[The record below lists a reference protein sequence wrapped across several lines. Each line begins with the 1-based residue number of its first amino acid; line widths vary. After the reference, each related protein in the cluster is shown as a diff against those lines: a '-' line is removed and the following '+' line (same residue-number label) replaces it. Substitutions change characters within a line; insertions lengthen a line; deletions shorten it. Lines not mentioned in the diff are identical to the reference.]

1 LQGKVDLSYDKSDTE
16 DRLCDVLFTCQ
27 HCGALHDV
35 REIRRG
41 LYLSQR
47 RLDEFLA
54 LESGGPLG
62 LGERISRRKI
72 TKTLMRGLRRS

>member
-54 LESGGPLG
+54 LERGGPLG